1 MKSLITLFD
10 LEMDPTRSERLLQK
24 FSENC
29 SKHQIIQCYKNKLE
43 YNCKYNIDIENI
55 ISEIENKFIE
65 SEQLPWWLDL
75 ID

>member
-1 MKSLITLFD
+1 MKILFD
-10 LEMDPTRSERLLQK
+10 IETNPTRKDRLVSK

-29 SKHQIIQCYKNKLE
+29 DRYPIIQCYKNKLE
-43 YNCKYNIDIENI
+43 YNCKYNIDVENI

>member
-1 MKSLITLFD
+1 MLF
-10 LEMDPTRSERLLQK
+10 EIETNPTWKDRLVSK

-29 SKHQIIQCYKNKLE
+29 DKYPIVQCYKNKLE
-43 YNCKYNIDIENI
+43 YNCKYNIDVEKI

>member
-1 MKSLITLFD
+1 MKIIFTPETNPS
-10 LEMDPTRSERLLQK
+10 RNERLVRK

-29 SKHQIIQCYKNKLE
+29 DRYHVVQCYKNKLE
-43 YNCKYNIDIENI
+43 YNCKYNIEIENI

-65 SEQLPWWLDL
+65 SEQLPGWLDL

>member
-1 MKSLITLFD
+1 MIFN
-10 LEMDPTRSERLLQK
+10 LETTPTYHERLVRK
-24 FSENC
+24 FSEKC
-29 SKHQIIQCYKNKLE
+29 DKYHIVQCYKNKLE